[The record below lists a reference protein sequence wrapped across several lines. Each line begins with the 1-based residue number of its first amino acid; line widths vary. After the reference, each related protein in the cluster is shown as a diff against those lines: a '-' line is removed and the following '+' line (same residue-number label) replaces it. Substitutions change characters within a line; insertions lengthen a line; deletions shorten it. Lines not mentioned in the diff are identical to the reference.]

1 MFMTG
6 SHKFQLMFNAL
17 LLNHATFV
25 CVEQAAFPVKPATE
39 HSLRILTAVIDG
51 MRHWSQ
57 FKDKVPYLF
66 EIFGELICYPSCA
79 LTGFI
84 FIFLKKNTINLTGFT
99 SPSATL
105 DSAVTVGRYGAKN
118 FLLRDGKEVVQCVF
132 YENVSRGKKFKQ
144 MWLECKMSFTGT
156 VWFTI
161 QKRKVKP
168 LSWSVATYC
177 NFKI

>member
-1 MFMTG
+1 MHFCWTMQHLCVLSRQHFQWNQPPSTHWGSWLQLLMAWGTG
-6 SHKFQLMFNAL
+6 VSLKTKCLIYL
-17 LLNHATFV
+17 RYSVSWFV
-25 CVEQAAFPVKPATE
+25 IPAVL
-39 HSLRILTAVIDG
+39 SLV
-51 MRHWSQ
+51 
-57 FKDKVPYLF
+57 LF
-66 EIFGELICYPSCA
+66 
-79 LTGFI
+79 

>member
-1 MFMTG
+1 MTG

-79 LTGFI
+79 LTSFI
-84 FIFLKKNTINLTGFT
+84 FIFLKKNTINLTGFH
-99 SPSATL
+99 
-105 DSAVTVGRYGAKN
+105 
-118 FLLRDGKEVVQCVF
+118 F
-132 YENVSRGKKFKQ
+132 
-144 MWLECKMSFTGT
+144 
-156 VWFTI
+156 
-161 QKRKVKP
+161 P
-168 LSWSVATYC
+168 LSYSRLCGHSWSLRSKELPPERWEGGCAVC
-177 NFKI
+177 LL